1 MVVVADVE
9 EGVIKTGSSLPASI
23 RRNTRMAVVTDTIEG
38 VTGTGVWFHYD
49 LVRDVL
55 YLRQPESRDERT
67 YAEENEEGILILRRE
82 DDERVVGLTSVN
94 WWKQYGSGSLPDSLR
109 GIEQSIEPWA
119 KRLPSHPTS

>member
-1 MVVVADVE
+1 
-9 EGVIKTGSSLPASI
+9 
-23 RRNTRMAVVTDTIEG
+23 MAVITDTIEG

-94 WWKQYGSGSLPDSLR
+94 WWKQFGSGSLPDSLR

-119 KRLPSHPTS
+119 ERLHTHPTS